1 MVDGN
6 SGSDE
11 HEVHQKQF
19 SFLNEVDDGLCCLQ
33 LGWYRGELLRPLCR
47 DEGVLFYFIEEEAA
61 MFKIKAIHK
70 PTAVE
75 SFLLV
80 IGIIILISVSI
91 IKFES
96 VPHLP
101 ILFSILLLI
110 AYGLTKKIPFKHLEK
125 GLIDG
130 AGAGMGAVFLFFFIG
145 ILISSWMIG
154 GTIPTLIY
162 TGFQLITPT
171 FFFAIVFVVTAI
183 VGISIGSSLTTVA
196 TVGVA
201 FIGMAHVLD
210 LSLPIAA
217 GAIVSGAFFGDKMS
231 PLSDTTNL
239 ASSIVGVDLFEHI
252 RNMGWT
258 TVPAFFLSLLLFGIL
273 SPGAKKDE
281 FEQIAMFQNTLL
293 GTNMIHWYA
302 IIPLILLFVLT
313 IKKVP
318 ALLTLA
324 ISSAVAVIISFFH
337 QSFAISEVLEIL
349 FFGFKSTTGV
359 ADVDALLSRG
369 GVESMMATV
378 GLVLLALSMGGLL
391 FTLGIVQTLL
401 AKIEM
406 LLKKV
411 SSVIMASALT
421 AIGINVMIGEQ
432 YLSILLTGQAFQ
444 SQYEKVGLANKNLS
458 RVMED
463 AGTVVNPL
471 VPWSVCGIFI
481 TDVLNVST
489 ISYLPFAFFC
499 LLSPILTVMFGYMGK
514 TLTRIPS

>member
-1 MVDGN
+1 M
-6 SGSDE
+6 S
-11 HEVHQKQF
+11 Q
-19 SFLNEVDDGLCCLQ
+19 
-33 LGWYRGELLRPLCR
+33 
-47 DEGVLFYFIEEEAA
+47 
-61 MFKIKAIHK
+61 IKAIQTPK
-70 PTAVE
+70 VWE
-75 SFLLV
+75 SILLV
-80 IGIIILISVSI
+80 FGIVAIISVSI

-110 AYGLTKKIPFKHLEK
+110 GYGLLKRIPFKKLEE
-125 GLIDG
+125 GLVEG

-145 ILISSWMIG
+145 ILISSWMMS
-154 GTIPTLIY
+154 GTIPSLIY
-162 TGFQLITPT
+162 AGFHLITPT
-171 FFFAIVFVVTAI
+171 FFFAIVFAVTAI

-201 FIGMAHVLD
+201 FIGMASVLE

-231 PLSDTTNL
+231 PLSETTNL

-258 TVPAFFLSLLLFGIL
+258 TIPAFILSLIFFGVL
-273 SPGAKKDE
+273 SPTETTGELDK
-281 FEQIAMFQNTLL
+281 IALFQEALL
-293 GTNMIHWYA
+293 ETGMIHWYTV
-302 IIPLILLFVLT
+302 IPLVALFVLT
-313 IKKVP
+313 IAKVP

-324 ISSAVAVIISFFH
+324 ISSAVAVALSFLH
-337 QSFAISEVLEIL
+337 QSIGFAKVLGIL
-349 FFGFKSTTGV
+349 FSGFVSSTGV
-359 ADVDALLSRG
+359 EDVDVLLTRG
-369 GVESMMATV
+369 GMESMMFTV

-391 FTLGIVQTLL
+391 FTLGIVQSLL
-401 AKIEM
+401 AQIEM

-421 AIGINVMIGEQ
+421 AIGINVLIGEQ

-444 SQYEKVGLANKNLS
+444 TQYEKVGLANKNLS

-481 TDVLNVST
+481 TKVLGVST
-489 ISYLPFAFFC
+489 VDYLPFAFFC
-499 LLSPILTVMFGYMGK
+499 LLSPILTILFGYMGK
-514 TLTRIPS
+514 TLTRIS